1 MSFKYTAYGGDN
13 YDQVLEIT
21 SDGFSGVTMDLDITP
36 LDEGG
41 QPISGVTVTSAFGSY
56 RGEQVIPPFFT
67 DYDVLK
73 FEGERASE
81 VRDVRVEIRDLD
93 QVDYPELEEAI
104 AYAALRRRAA
114 ASTTTR
120 RSTRS
125 S

>member
-1 MSFKYTAYGGDN
+1 M
-13 YDQVLEIT
+13 
-21 SDGFSGVTMDLDITP
+21 
-36 LDEGG
+36 
-41 QPISGVTVTSAFGSY
+41 TSAFGSY

-73 FEGERASE
+73 FEGDRASL

-93 QVDYPELEEAI
+93 QIDYPEIEEAVS
-104 AYAALRRRAA
+104 YAALRRRARRSA
-114 ASTTTR
+114 RTR